1 MVINV
6 YDKDIGSKD
15 DYLGKCK
22 ISTNVI
28 RTAMTSGQLQDVW
41 KLLEDVKRGSIHL
54 EIGWCDLK
62 LSPSMPTKDEG
73 GPAMRPGTSNGTGT
87 GHHQAV
93 ITIVIDSCQNL
104 ANANEGNKMKLPNPK
119 VQCEVCEVTQ
129 ITDPVIGTTNPV
141 FAHRMNFLVNDPDLD
156 TIFFSVIDEKGK
168 KGDNVILGKTRVHIS
183 DLLVRTSLTMV
194 KTKFPLEH
202 KKLRQLQPIEGKR
215 CPMIIVSM
223 ALRYIHRPKTS
234 GYGAHKSLQDLHKIM
249 QTKSSVASSAV
260 WRDLGEESASKTVE
274 IKNAINKTMNSIN
287 ILDDQVR
294 NRGKQGSQLIKDGVY
309 KTGDAIYEAGVHGS
323 HAVKSSYG
331 VVKDKGSHAAH
342 KISANLQKADLYVKD
357 GAYKTGEFVYEKGVH
372 GVHAVR
378 TSVEA
383 VKDKG
388 AHGAHVLGENI
399 NKADIFIKDGA
410 YKTGEYIYEK
420 GADGAHA
427 VQSGLDAIKG
437 KGIRGAH
444 AMSDNIHKVD
454 TYVKDGVY
462 RAGEFIHDQKTYG
475 SHAVKSGYETI
486 KDKGAHGGHAL
497 KESVHH
503 ANVYAKNKS
512 WEGAQRT
519 KDTCHEIY
527 EKSAAATEAV
537 KETAHKANE
546 YVYQKGVDGKNVI
559 KDGYHKVHDKGAQGA
574 HATKEQL
581 HKMEG
586 FVHDTSH
593 TIYQKSV
600 DGVHGV
606 KDNVHK
612 MDDFVRNTS
621 SQGSHAIKENITK
634 VDGAM
639 RRTGAKG
646 SKIVMDSFGKVQD
659 GVHKANYVYNRSSY
673 LETDFNQ
680 SENGKKTEYTNGE
693 TNGESDI
700 LGQAMVKPNF
710 ITSQDDKSVVRT
722 NAGDPTLVAPLAQEE
737 SLTLTNGFHS
747 LASAENGDTLF
758 KIKPEEA
765 TQYVKENSVRSS
777 NVIDVLKNPP
787 EPPKP
792 KIQLSLKY
800 NLTNMT
806 LSVVVHKIRNLQET
820 NVTWLPSAKV
830 VTRVI
835 EMNGLSRFRR
845 VVNTKRKT
853 KTQRHNVSPVFEE
866 TLEYF
871 LPVGD
876 VKRRRLEVSVYHDSR
891 FPGRFIGR
899 NVVLG
904 RCLVSSVSY
913 ILRKIIG
920 T

>member
-1 MVINV
+1 MIFIDMEVHV

-62 LSPSMPTKDEG
+62 LNPSMPTKDEG
-73 GPAMRPGTSNGTGT
+73 GPVMRAGTSNGTGT

-93 ITIVIDSCQNL
+93 ITIVVDSCQNL
-104 ANANEGNKMKLPNPK
+104 ANTNERNKMKLPNPK
-119 VQCEVCEVTQ
+119 VQCEVCDVTQ

-168 KGDNVILGKTRVHIS
+168 KGENVILGKTRVNIS

-194 KTKFPLEH
+194 KTKFPLENTTARQKIELQSIDT
-202 KKLRQLQPIEGKR
+202 KK
-215 CPMIIVSM
+215 CPMIIISM
-223 ALRYIHRPKTS
+223 AIRYIHRPKTS

-249 QTKSSVASSAV
+249 QNKSTVAGSAV
-260 WRDLGEESASKTVE
+260 WRDLGDESASKTVE
-274 IKNAINKTMNSIN
+274 IKNAINKTMNSISVF
-287 ILDDQVR
+287 DDQVR
-294 NRGKQGSQLIKDGVY
+294 NRGKQGSKLIKDGAY
-309 KTGDAIYEAGVHGS
+309 RTSDAIYEAGAYS
-323 HAVKSSYG
+323 SQTVKGGYG
-331 VVKDKGSHAAH
+331 LVKEKSSHAAN
-342 KISANLQKADLYVKD
+342 KLSDNIQKTDLYIKD
-357 GAYKTGEFVYEKGVH
+357 GIYKTGDYVYEKGVH
-372 GVHAVR
+372 GAHAVR
-378 TSVEA
+378 TSIDVVKDKGVQSAHKMSENINKA
-383 VKDKG
+383 DTLIRDSAYRTGEYIYEKGAQGSHTLHSGIDSIKGKGARGVHTMSENIQKADTYVKDGMYKTGQFIHEQKNHGTEVMKSGYETVKDKG
-388 AHGAHVLGENI
+388 AHGSHAVHEKMHQAKVNVK
-399 NKADIFIKDGA
+399 NKSWEGAQKTKDVCNEVYEKGSDAAETIKDSVH
-410 YKTGEYIYEK
+410 KTGEYIYEK
-420 GADGAHA
+420 G
-427 VQSGLDAIKG
+427 
-437 KGIRGAH
+437 
-444 AMSDNIHKVD
+444 
-454 TYVKDGVY
+454 
-462 RAGEFIHDQKTYG
+462 
-475 SHAVKSGYETI
+475 
-486 KDKGAHGGHAL
+486 
-497 KESVHH
+497 
-503 ANVYAKNKS
+503 
-512 WEGAQRT
+512 
-519 KDTCHEIY
+519 
-527 EKSAAATEAV
+527 
-537 KETAHKANE
+537 
-546 YVYQKGVDGKNVI
+546 VDGKNAV
-559 KDGYHKVHDKGAQGA
+559 KDGYHSVQEKGAKGA
-574 HATKEQL
+574 YSTKEQL
-581 HKMEG
+581 NKVGG
-586 FVHDTSH
+586 FVHETSH
-593 TIYQKSV
+593 TIYQKGADGV
-600 DGVHGV
+600 DGM
-606 KDNVHK
+606 KENIHK
-612 MDDFVRNTS
+612 MDDFVRHTS
-621 SQGSHAIKENITK
+621 YQGSQAIIENITK
-634 VDGAM
+634 VDDAVKK
-639 RRTGAKG
+639 TSSKG
-646 SKIVMDSFGKVQD
+646 SKVVKDSFGKLHD
-659 GVHKANYVYNRSSY
+659 GIHKSNYVYNQSSY

-680 SENGKKTEYTNGE
+680 SENQLENLNGDIDE
-693 TNGESDI
+693 DI
-700 LGQAMVKPNF
+700 LSQAIVKPNF
-710 ITSQDDKSVVRT
+710 ITGQDDKSTTR
-722 NAGDPTLVAPLAQEE
+722 GKDQDPSLVAPLAQEE

-747 LASAENGDTLF
+747 LASAETGDTLF

-777 NVIDVLKNPP
+777 NVFDVIKNPP

-820 NVTWLPSAKV
+820 NITWLPSAKV

-904 RCLVSSVSY
+904 RCLVRDY
-913 ILRKIIG
+913 
-920 T
+920 